1 MSGPMDPERLNR
13 MKLLAERAARD
24 SREDWGD
31 PEVWRGLAD
40 TSDHDFDVA
49 AYLAASRPE
58 VLLLLLADLSAHA
71 REGERAWAHAKAVAR
86 AADGHKSEAE
96 RLRGERDRLKD
107 ALDRAAD
114 LVPDLTRRGR
124 SCSDLADGYMASVDG
139 EEYAARCVGKKDA
152 YVHAAELLASA
163 LRIEADA
170 PEGEH

>member
-24 SREDWGD
+24 SSEDWGD

-58 VLLLLLADLSAHA
+58 VLLLLLADLSDHA
-71 REGERAWAHAKAVAR
+71 R
-86 AADGHKSEAE
+86 EAE